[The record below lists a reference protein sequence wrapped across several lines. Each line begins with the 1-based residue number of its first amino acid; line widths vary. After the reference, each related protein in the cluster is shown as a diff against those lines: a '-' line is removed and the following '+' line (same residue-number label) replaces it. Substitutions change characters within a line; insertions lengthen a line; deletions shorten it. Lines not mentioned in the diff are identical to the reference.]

1 MSPQHPALQRLEPAS
16 PPTAARRQHSAAAA
30 AAPAPARGSV
40 PLRVVPPAPAWA
52 PPAEPAPEPLA
63 PPSLRPRQ
71 RVLER
76 RLRAKAHLCYL
87 GLAWHQRTHL
97 FTEAWD
103 QARKRCACLLGTY
116 FTTPGPRW
124 QHPQWWHFDQGRRLA
139 DLFGVRYEDWISP
152 QFARLEAQGL
162 RQAGPSDL
170 HGRVALEAY
179 LCGGRGPAGQAPA
192 APEVFSGPRPFASD
206 SYDRR
211 DPQHNLYVVGIL
223 AEMIDLTGM
232 LGDGRGLNTDSVS
245 ADDLWLVLA
254 SFDAALLIPRPQP
267 VQPPT
272 PAWHNGAIDL

>member
-1 MSPQHPALQRLEPAS
+1 MSPQHPALQRLEPAAA
-16 PPTAARRQHSAAAA
+16 PKRQNTATPA
-30 AAPAPARGSV
+30 AAPAPARSAV
-40 PLRVVPPAPAWA
+40 PLRVVPPAPAWHQ
-52 PPAEPAPEPLA
+52 PEPAPQPSA

-76 RLRAKAHLCYL
+76 RLRAKAHLSYL

-103 QARKRCACLLGTY
+103 QARKRCACVLGTY
-116 FTTPGPRW
+116 FTIPGPRW
-124 QHPQWWHFDQGRRLA
+124 QHHLWWHFDQGRRLA
-139 DLFGVRYEDWISP
+139 DLFGVRYEDWIRP
-152 QFARLEAQGL
+152 QFARLEALGQPE
-162 RQAGPSDL
+162 AAPSDL

-179 LCGGRGPAGQAPA
+179 LFGGAGPAMPQAPA
-192 APEVFSGPRPFASD
+192 APGHFPSLRPFAND
-206 SYDRR
+206 SYDRQ
-211 DPQHNLYVVGIL
+211 DPEHNLYVVGIL

-267 VQPPT
+267 VPEPT
-272 PAWHNGAIDL
+272 PWHNGAIDI